1 MGTYLKTGIITRF
14 STSHEE
20 LQKTKIHGINPE
32 ETFPHLLVSNE
43 SAYKLEKIGNE
54 YIWTLKPTIIED
66 ELGNFVEEYH
76 DDLYGSKSHYGREI
90 QELTHFFKTAPTY
103 AEIQLYLESIYN
115 RVFCADNYRQQ
126 YINFQTQK
134 VKCQTDVILLS
145 NEAEVLYKPDYDH
158 LPFFERAIRTRYLDF
173 EIGGS
178 LFVEANNRK
187 PKLAA
192 KKEPSIIF

>member
-32 ETFPHLLVSNE
+32 ETFARLLVSNE
-43 SAYKLEKIGNE
+43 RAYKLEKIGNE

-66 ELGNFVEEYH
+66 ELGAFIKEYY
-76 DDLYGSKSHYGREI
+76 DDIYGPKSHYGREI
-90 QELTHFFKTAPTY
+90 QELIHFFKTTPTY
-103 AEIQLYLESIYN
+103 SEIQLYLESIYN

-126 YINFQTQK
+126 CINFETQK

-145 NEAEVLYKPDYDH
+145 TEAQVLYKPVYDH
-158 LPFFERAIRTRYLDF
+158 LPFFEKALRTRYLDF

-187 PKLAA
+187 PMLAE